1 MIKTTKSKGIYM
13 THNQEE
19 ESLFLKSKIRYSA
32 RLIANELIERK
43 EKETKKELNEEQL
56 RLGAAK
62 KVSKEVGEKIRLKLS
77 LFLAYFGVMFI
88 ALLFSVDDV
97 ISAVGVLL
105 AILAL
110 FFALSLESI
119 SETYLLVNIRRDI
132 EQRFSRS
139 YWLLEINDDKNQ

>member
-1 MIKTTKSKGIYM
+1 M